1 MKICIFGLGAIGGHY
16 AAKLAA
22 AGHEVS
28 AVARGATLAKI
39 KTGDMVLRS
48 ADDVFRGCVKGSDNP
63 ADLGEQ
69 DVVISTLKANALPA
83 LAAGVGPLLGPD
95 TPVVFAQNGIPWWY
109 DMGLS
114 NDRLQPPDLRR
125 LDPGGVLHQAV
136 ARERIIGAVINAPNE
151 MVEPGV
157 VVHTN
162 PQRNALLLG
171 EVDDSQPPRLAKLR
185 GVLEGAKIESPV
197 VPELRFELWSK
208 LMLNMTWSILSLL
221 TGHQISVVRKEKGIG
236 ALFIRLAQEAS
247 SIAAAHG
254 FDLSGSFNPE
264 ALVHNAPD
272 HTPSIRQ
279 DYDRGRSMELESML
293 LVPMQ
298 FARAANLETPCLD
311 TITALA
317 VLQAQD
323 KGLYTPQ
330 GSPYEPLM

>member
-1 MKICIFGLGAIGGHY
+1 MYMKICIFGMGAIGGHY

-28 AVARGATLAKI
+28 AVARGANLEKI
-39 KTGDMVLRS
+39 KTDNIVLHS
-48 ADDVFRGCVKGSDNP
+48 ADDMFSGRVKGSDTP
-63 ADLGEQ
+63 TDLGVQ
-69 DVVISTLKANALPA
+69 DVVISTLKANSLPA
-83 LAAGVGPLLGPD
+83 LAAGVVPLLGPD
-95 TPVVFAQNGIPWWY
+95 TQVVFAQNGIPWWY

-114 NDRLQPPDLRR
+114 SDRPKPPALSQ
-125 LDPGGVLHQAV
+125 LDPGGALHKAV
-136 ARERIIGAVINAPNE
+136 ARERIIGAVINSPNE
-151 MVEPGV
+151 MVEPGI

-171 EVDDSQPPRLAKLR
+171 EVDDSQTKRLDKLR
-185 GVLEGAKIESPV
+185 GLLEGAKIESPV
-197 VPELRFELWSK
+197 VPDLRFEIWSK

-221 TGHQISVVRKEKGIG
+221 TGHQVSVVRKERGIG
-236 ALFIRLAQEAS
+236 EIFMRLAKEAS
-247 SIAAAHG
+247 SVAAAHG
-254 FDLSGSFNPE
+254 FDLSGRFNPE

-279 DYDRGRSMELESML
+279 DYDLGRSMELESML

-298 FARAANLETPCLD
+298 FARAANLDTPCLD

-323 KGLYTPQ
+323 KGLYRP
-330 GSPYEPLM
+330 

>member
-1 MKICIFGLGAIGGHY
+1 MYMKICIFGMGAIGGHY

-28 AVARGATLAKI
+28 AVARGANLEKI
-39 KTGDMVLRS
+39 KTDNIVLHS
-48 ADDVFRGCVKGSDNP
+48 ADDMFSGRVKGSDTP
-63 ADLGEQ
+63 TDLGVQ
-69 DVVISTLKANALPA
+69 DVVISTLKANSLPA
-83 LAAGVGPLLGPD
+83 LAAGVVPLLGPD
-95 TPVVFAQNGIPWWY
+95 TLVVFAQNGIPWWY

-114 NDRLQPPDLRR
+114 SDRPKPPALSQ
-125 LDPGGVLHQAV
+125 LDPGGALHKAV
-136 ARERIIGAVINAPNE
+136 ARERIIGAVINSPNE
-151 MVEPGV
+151 MVEPGI

-171 EVDDSQPPRLAKLR
+171 EVDDSQTKRLDKLR
-185 GVLEGAKIESPV
+185 GLLEGARIESPV
-197 VPELRFELWSK
+197 VPDLRFEIWSK

-221 TGHQISVVRKEKGIG
+221 TGHQVSVVRKEKGIG
-236 ALFIRLAQEAS
+236 EIFMRLAKEAS
-247 SIAAAHG
+247 SVAAAHG
-254 FDLSGSFNPE
+254 FDLSGRFNPE

-279 DYDRGRSMELESML
+279 DYDLGRSMELESML

-298 FARAANLETPCLD
+298 FARTANLDTPCLD

-323 KGLYTPQ
+323 KGLYTP
-330 GSPYEPLM
+330 

>member
-1 MKICIFGLGAIGGHY
+1 MKICIFGMGAIGGHY

-28 AVARGATLAKI
+28 AVARGANLAKI
-39 KTGDMVLRS
+39 TTGDIVLRS
-48 ADDVFRGCVKGSDNP
+48 ADDMFSSRVKGSDNP
-63 ADLGEQ
+63 GDLGVQ

-83 LAAGVGPLLGPD
+83 LAAGIGPLLGPD
-95 TPVVFAQNGIPWWY
+95 TPVIFAQNGIPWWY

-114 NDRLQPPDLRR
+114 SDRPKPPDLSR
-125 LDPGGVLHQAV
+125 LDPGGALHQAV
-136 ARERIIGAVINAPNE
+136 GRERVIGAVINSPNE

-171 EVDDSQPPRLAKLR
+171 EVDDSQTPRLATLR
-185 GVLEGAKIESPV
+185 GVLEGAKIASPV
-197 VPELRFELWSK
+197 VPQLRFELWSK
-208 LMLNMTWSILSLL
+208 LMLNMTWSMLSLL
-221 TGHQISVVRKEKGIG
+221 TGYQVSVVRKEKAIG
-236 ALFIRLAQEAS
+236 EIFIRLAKEAS

-254 FDLSGSFNPE
+254 FDLSDTFKPE
-264 ALVHNAPD
+264 ALVHSAPD

-279 DYDRGRSMELESML
+279 DYDRGRAMELESML

-298 FARAANLETPCLD
+298 FARVANLDTPCLD

-323 KGLYTPQ
+323 KGLYMP
-330 GSPYEPLM
+330 